1 MQTSLLDNPKKSV
14 APDLAAIENALEL
27 VSCHHKSSAYVAAE
41 KKTVVSNS

>member
-14 APDLAAIENALEL
+14 APDLAAIET
-27 VSCHHKSSAYVAAE
+27 SAYVAAE